1 MQWLWVWRKCR
12 CIIIMIIS
20 IWIMKVWSFDLGVKR
35 EEPGSGSK
43 EGVFAN
49 GGEGARD
56 IGGDDAALQSITH
69 LRVYLLLMERE
80 SIYCPSRISLFSFC
94 IAFKYSIFMT
104 LFFIIILDNNVKL
117 MHNHGK
123 NVFFFFLGD

>member
-1 MQWLWVWRKCR
+1 M
-12 CIIIMIIS
+12 
-20 IWIMKVWSFDLGVKR
+20 KR

-43 EGVFAN
+43 EGVFAD

-69 LRVYLLLMERE
+69 LRVFLLLMERE

-123 NVFFFFLGD
+123 NVYFLFFVLGGKVFIIIL

>member
-1 MQWLWVWRKCR
+1 M
-12 CIIIMIIS
+12 
-20 IWIMKVWSFDLGVKR
+20 
-35 EEPGSGSK
+35 
-43 EGVFAN
+43 FAD

-56 IGGDDAALQSITH
+56 IGGDDAALHSITH
-69 LRVYLLLMERE
+69 LRVFLLLMERE

-104 LFFIIILDNNVKL
+104 LFLLLFLDNNVKL

-123 NVFFFFLGD
+123 NVLFLFFCFGR

>member
-1 MQWLWVWRKCR
+1 M
-12 CIIIMIIS
+12 
-20 IWIMKVWSFDLGVKR
+20 
-35 EEPGSGSK
+35 
-43 EGVFAN
+43 FAD

-56 IGGDDAALQSITH
+56 IGGDDAALHSITH
-69 LRVYLLLMERE
+69 LRVFLLLMERE

-117 MHNHGK
+117 MHNHGN
-123 NVFFFFLGD
+123 NVLFFIFLGGKVCIIIL